1 MLKPASTT
9 RDRFEF
15 APLRSIGWGTTFVG
29 PNLAM
34 SDSSSPHRRAPA
46 WSDDRVATAERVDA
60 EFSALERD
68 LESLV
73 ERHREDLDRVHP
85 RHRADAINLL
95 HYLALRRHDEHDLQR
110 RLTELGLSSLGRCEP
125 HVMASLVSIHA
136 MLCAR
141 ELPLPEGA
149 LSFRSGRAA
158 LDTNTDALFGARPKG
173 RVPRIMVT
181 LDTQCATDYELVR
194 RLVVSGM
201 DVARI
206 NGAHDSPELWESMIS
221 HVRRARVETD
231 RRCTVMM
238 DLAGP
243 KLRTGQLEEGP
254 PVTRLRPRRDVRG
267 RPIAPATFEFVSSR
281 SQAATGDR
289 PTGSLPLIPVSDEWL
304 GRRRVG
310 DEISLT
316 DARGEPR
323 LARVIQADQLNGRAR
338 AEFWDT
344 AYLETGQSLHARD
357 DVTTIGPLPHVGQYH
372 LLLPGDSVTVVR
384 GGGVSSPWHHGQPGA
399 AEIACSL
406 SAVFSS
412 VRVGERILF
421 DDGSICGVIETVES
435 DRFVARITN
444 ASHRGTKLRS
454 EKGINLP
461 DTDLHAPFIA
471 DADHALL
478 ELAAR
483 RADML
488 SLSFLRRGHDVDVAR
503 EELERLGAKDL
514 GVVLKIETQAGFS
527 NLPDILLH
535 AMRSSSV
542 GVMIARGDLAVEM
555 GYARLAEVQEE
566 ILWLAEAAHLPV
578 VWATEVLDQL
588 AKTGRPSRA
597 ELTDAAMSQRAECV
611 MLNKG
616 AYVVEAVT
624 QLDDILRRM
633 ARHQRKTV
641 PLLRPLRSW
650 AEY

>member
-1 MLKPASTT
+1 M
-9 RDRFEF
+9 
-15 APLRSIGWGTTFVG
+15 
-29 PNLAM
+29 
-34 SDSSSPHRRAPA
+34 SSPSDRAA
-46 WSDDRVATAERVDA
+46 TWSDDRVATAERADA

-68 LESLV
+68 LQSLV
-73 ERHREDLDRVHP
+73 ERHREDLDRVNP
-85 RHRADAINLL
+85 RHRTDGINLL
-95 HYLALRRHDEHDLQR
+95 HYLALRRHDERDLQR

-125 HVMASLVSIHA
+125 HVMASLMSIHA

-141 ELPLPEGA
+141 ELTLPEGT
-149 LSFRSGRAA
+149 LTFRAGRVA
-158 LDTNTDALFGARPKG
+158 LDVNTDALFGARPRG

-194 RLVVSGM
+194 HLVASGM

-206 NGAHDSPELWESMIS
+206 NGAHDGPELWESMVS
-221 HVRRARVETD
+221 HVRRASVDTD

-243 KLRTGQLEEGP
+243 KLRTGPLEDGP
-254 PVTRLRPRRDVRG
+254 PVKRLRPRRDVRG
-267 RPIAPATFEFVSSR
+267 RPIAPATFEFVSSK
-281 SQAATGDR
+281 
-289 PTGSLPLIPVSDEWL
+289 SLADTVARESSSISLIPVSDEWL
-304 GRRRVG
+304 ARRRAG
-310 DEISLT
+310 DEVSLT
-316 DARGEPR
+316 DARGKPR
-323 LARVIQADQLNGRAR
+323 LARVVQVDQLDGRAR
-338 AEFWDT
+338 AELWDT
-344 AYLETGQSLHARD
+344 TYLETGLSLHARD

-384 GGGVSSPWHHGQPGA
+384 DGGVSSPWHHGQPGA
-399 AEIACSL
+399 AEITCSL

-421 DDGSICGVIETVES
+421 DDGRLSGVIEAVES
-435 DRFVARITN
+435 NRFVARITK
-444 ASHRGTKLRS
+444 APHRGAKLRS

-471 DADHALL
+471 DANHALL

-503 EELERLGAKDL
+503 EELARLGAKDL

-555 GYARLAEVQEE
+555 GYARMAEVQEE

-588 AKTGRPSRA
+588 ARTGRPSRA
-597 ELTDAAMSQRAECV
+597 EVTDAAMAQRAECV

-616 AYVVEAVT
+616 PYVVEAVT